1 GLGGELVISAHP
13 VRQFGDQ
20 VGFVHVGIPLRVRYA
35 GAVPV
40 RAELD
45 ISILTWFRHT
55 GVFRRLLR
63 NDFLSHD
70 QRGVVTGLDAG
81 RRLSNSSI
89 RWASRSVRP
98 MSSSPSMRRHRV
110 LSSMSNGTV
119 TSPAVTVRDPRST
132 VSSIPG

>member
-1 GLGGELVISAHP
+1 GVTGDPGRTGLLLEDAETHDGDGFPGRDGPDDDVESVLQGLGGELVISAHP

-40 RAELD
+40 RAELN

-70 QRGVVTGLDAG
+70 QRGVVTGLNAG
-81 RRLSNSSI
+81 RR
-89 RWASRSVRP
+89 
-98 MSSSPSMRRHRV
+98 
-110 LSSMSNGTV
+110 
-119 TSPAVTVRDPRST
+119 
-132 VSSIPG
+132 